1 MMESMYDYWPYYRSI
16 PFERHDS
23 DNYPRFDTNN
33 NRRRPRPPMPPV
45 RSVPVNFMPTRS
57 DYAVK
62 IQKAFRGFRIRKN
75 VRKILELKRGVEEVE
90 KDVMDGDTIELII
103 RDDRHRLK
111 VSETLMALLLK
122 LDSIGGL
129 NDSVRICRKAVIRK
143 AILLQERIDSIV
155 ADATATADDDK
166 SERQLMSEIEEND
179 NESEAWECVDDG
191 KSESEDR
198 KQGWLVVEEDN
209 NNSKVVLEKMAEDNR
224 RLMEMIADLCNKNDN
239 QTRLIQT
246 LSNRVDQLEQAMND
260 RLTRKRDNNMKKKKQ
275 MMMMLNNL

>member
-1 MMESMYDYWPYYRSI
+1 MEGMYDWPYYRSI

-23 DNYPRFDTNN
+23 DNYPGFDTNN

-45 RSVPVNFMPTRS
+45 MSVPTRS

-75 VRKILELKRGVEEVE
+75 VRKILELKRSVEEVE
-90 KDVMDGDTIELII
+90 KDLMDGETIELII

-191 KSESEDR
+191 NSESEDR

-209 NNSKVVLEKMAEDNR
+209 NNNNNKVDLAVEKMAEDNR
-224 RLMEMIADLCNKNDN
+224 RLMEMIADLCNKNDD
-239 QTRLIQT
+239 QTRLIQC
-246 LSNRVDQLEQAMND
+246 LSNRVEQLEQAMND
-260 RLTRKRDNNMKKKKQ
+260 RLTRKRDINKKKKKQ